1 MCRGD
6 NDQPLISE
14 VCFQAKI
21 KSERWYDILTNTWV
35 CVKLRHRNHGWW
47 TWIKW
52 IKTFWR
58 IPMYCPLVIKPYWN
72 PIQIPLNLI
81 GSVWLG
87 SPAGK
92 AKCPSL
98 RRFLSGRLPG
108 SGINQQSGDHQEIWK
123 KNLGK
128 LVEICGNMG
137 KMRFQ
142 TNGVTV
148 KPTKSWINKT

>member
-1 MCRGD
+1 
-6 NDQPLISE
+6 
-14 VCFQAKI
+14 
-21 KSERWYDILTNTWV
+21 
-35 CVKLRHRNHGWW
+35 
-47 TWIKW
+47 
-52 IKTFWR
+52 
-58 IPMYCPLVIKPYWN
+58 MYCPLVIKPYWN

-98 RRFLSGRLPG
+98 RRFQKRSSAWVRD
-108 SGINQQSGDHQEIWK
+108 QSSQKIIGKSEK
-123 KNLGK
+123 KLGK
-128 LVEICGNMG
+128 ICGNMG